1 MRRRDKGLRTSD
13 CIAFETMFIQ
23 TASSQGPAHQTTQS
37 PSIIKQP
44 SHGITQSSTGTQT
57 VIPLHDQTHSHLHT
71 THHAPVRVHSTLISS
86 YTQHLMSTLT
96 HILIRSTSHVHIHP
110 HTHTLNISRPHSHTN
125 YAQHL
130 MSPFTATH
138 LHLVVPDGA
147 AAMLQQ
153 LSIAT

>member
-1 MRRRDKGLRTSD
+1 MGRVRRRDKGLRTSD
-13 CIAFETMFIQ
+13 CTAFETMFIQ

-86 YTQHLMSTLT
+86 YAQHLMSTFT
-96 HILIRSTSHVHIHP
+96 HILIHSTSHVHIH
-110 HTHTLNISRPHSHTN
+110 TLIMLNISCPHSRLPTCISS
-125 YAQHL
+125 YQ
-130 MSPFTATH
+130 MVQPPCS
-138 LHLVVPDGA
+138 
-147 AAMLQQ
+147 
-153 LSIAT
+153 SS